1 MKQIIE
7 SESEQIDLEIIALGI
22 NLALNNKC
30 ALKMLEYGKKKGLK
44 YLIKRAFKFKDP
56 LVMKMVRNM
65 SQHDELKKN
74 FCVRNSFLVCCC
86 CCLKMSLNNL

>member
-1 MKQIIE
+1 MKAIIE
-7 SESEQIDLEIIALGI
+7 SENDQVDLEIIALGI

-30 ALKMLEYGKKKGLK
+30 AVKMFEYSKKKGLK

-65 SQHDELKKN
+65 SQHDEIKKN
-74 FCVRNSFLVCCC
+74 FCVI
-86 CCLKMSLNNL
+86 